1 MLLKICVFPN
11 ETRSH
16 SEKILP
22 IQKLREAALCLYTF
36 LEERVGTL
44 ELCNGSNLFSFPFT
58 TFLKEKKLYLQRKVY
73 YKKIHVPSS
82 KWFED
87 EE

>member
-58 TFLKEKKLYLQRKVY
+58 TFLKEKKIVFTEKSLLRKDPCSEFQV
-73 YKKIHVPSS
+73 V
-82 KWFED
+82 
-87 EE
+87 